1 MDINAIFVSANAAWN
16 NAFNTK
22 NITELA
28 SFYAEHA
35 TLSPG
40 NGETLT
46 GRSDIAA
53 HINGFLENGV
63 NNHSLE
69 VLTVG
74 GSDKVIYQV
83 AKWQANGADN
93 STFGGIT
100 TNVLEQG
107 ADGQWRANTH
117 VWNMKA

>member
-1 MDINAIFVSANAAWN
+1 MDIKAIFESVNEAWN
-16 NAFNTK
+16 NAFNSK
-22 NITELA
+22 NINEL
-28 SFYAEHA
+28 SGFYAEHA
-35 TLSPG
+35 ILSPG

-46 GRSDIAA
+46 GRSHIGA

-63 NNHSLE
+63 NNHTLE
-69 VLTVG
+69 ILSVG

-83 AKWQANGADN
+83 AKWQANGADK

-107 ADGQWRANTH
+107 ADGKWLSNAH
-117 VWNMKA
+117 VWNLKA